1 MTQNSSRLKGL
12 LALTPLIVFMV
23 SYLAVSLI
31 TGDFYKMPISVAF
44 LIASVYAIAITR
56 REPFNRRI
64 EHFSA
69 GAANQNVMLMIWI
82 FVLAGAFAESARAMG
97 AVDATVAL
105 TMYLL
110 PAKLLPAGLFI
121 AACFVSISVGT
132 SVGTVVALVPVA
144 AGLAEQTALDP
155 AWLTAVVVGGA
166 FFGDNLSFISD
177 TTIAATRTQECEL
190 RDKFR
195 VNVRIVAPAALITL
209 CIYLLTA
216 TDVAAPTPERI
227 EGIKIAPY
235 LLVLLTAIAGLNV
248 MKVLILG
255 IFAAGTIGIA
265 TDSFGALEW
274 CTCMGQGITGMGEL
288 IIITML
294 AGGLLELIRVGGG
307 IDYLINL
314 LTRHISGRRGA
325 EGSIAALVCMAN
337 LCTANNTIAI
347 LSVGTIA
354 RDIADR
360 YGIDRRRSA
369 SLLDTFSCLTQGV
382 LPYGAQLLMAA
393 GLTGLSPLNII
404 AYLYYP
410 MIMGVCAVLAIIF
423 RYPRKF

>member
-1 MTQNSSRLKGL
+1 MTNIRTRLKGL
-12 LALTPLIVFMV
+12 FALTPLIVFMV

-56 REPFNRRI
+56 NKPFNRRI

-69 GAANQNVMLMIWI
+69 GASNQNVMLMIWI

-155 AWLTAVVVGGA
+155 AWLTAIVVGGA

-190 RDKFR
+190 KDKFR
-195 VNVRIVAPAALITL
+195 LNVRIVAPAALITL
-209 CIYLLTA
+209 CIYLFTA
-216 TDVAAPTPERI
+216 TDVVAPTPERI
-227 EGIKIAPY
+227 EGIKIVPY
-235 LLVLLTAIAGLNV
+235 LLVLATAIAGLNV

-255 IFAAGTIGIA
+255 IVSAGIIGIA
-265 TDSFGALEW
+265 TGSFGALEW
-274 CTCMGQGITGMGEL
+274 CTGMGHGITGMGEL

-294 AGGLLELIRVGGG
+294 AGGLLELIRVNGG

-314 LTRHISGRRGA
+314 MTRHISGRRGA

-360 YGIDRRRSA
+360 FGIDRRRSA

-404 AYLYYP
+404 GYLYYP
-410 MIMGVCAVLAIIF
+410 IIMGACAVLAIIF

>member
-1 MTQNSSRLKGL
+1 MTQNKSRLKGFI
-12 LALTPLIVFMV
+12 ALTPLIVFMV

-44 LIASVYAIAITR
+44 LIASTYAILITR
-56 REPFNRRI
+56 DKPFNRRI

-177 TTIAATRTQECEL
+177 TTIAATRTQGCEL

-209 CIYLLTA
+209 CIYLFTA
-216 TDVAAPTPERI
+216 TNVEAPAPTNV
-227 EGIKIAPY
+227 EGIKILPY
-235 LLVLLTAIAGLNV
+235 LLVLATAIAGLNV
-248 MKVLILG
+248 MKVLTLG
-255 IFAAGTIGIA
+255 IVSAGIIGIA
-265 TDSFGALEW
+265 TGSFGALEW

-294 AGGLLELIRVGGG
+294 AGGLLELIRVNGG

-354 RDIADR
+354 RDIAER
-360 YGIDRRRSA
+360 YGIDPRRSA

-404 AYLYYP
+404 GSLYYP